1 MSCRFPVLA
10 PLLLAL
16 PVLLSCSD
24 DTPRAP
30 VAEGLDP
37 DVEARVDRLLGRMTL
52 EEKVEQKHGSGG
64 LPFNDVWGT
73 PASDRLGIPGFAML
87 DGPRGVSK
95 VAGEATTFPVAMA
108 RGATWDVELE
118 RRVAEAVALEC
129 AAKGC
134 NVLLAPAIN
143 ILRHPRWGR
152 AQEVYG
158 EDVHHMTRFGV
169 AFVEGAQQHVL
180 ASAKH
185 YAANSIE
192 NTRYDVSVEIDDRTL
207 REIYLP
213 HFRAVVQEANI
224 ASIMTAYNRV
234 NGVYCSENEPL
245 LDILKDEWGFHGFV
259 ESDWMD
265 GTLSTVP
272 AAEAGLDIEMPAPVF
287 FGDELVAA
295 VESGEVS
302 MDTIDA
308 SVRRVLRRKLEY
320 GLDDPPPSPDASV
333 VESSAHRALA
343 HEAAVKSMVLL
354 KNEADALPLD
364 RTDVSS
370 VVVAGSLADVA
381 NLGDDGS
388 SDVSPSA
395 AVTPLAG
402 LHSGAGGAAVT
413 HVASEDVLEM
423 PDQAAVRTADAAVV
437 VVGLTSED
445 ESEYINIDL
454 VGSQA
459 GDRETLALSPEH
471 VALIQDVAALNSR
484 TIVVLEGGSAIT
496 VEPWLA
502 DVEAVVMAWYPG
514 MGGGAALAEL
524 LFGEASFSGK
534 LPFTVPETEDQLP
547 PFDNTSLEVTYGYF
561 HGYRHVDR
569 NDAMPRFPFGYGLSY
584 TSFAYEGLE
593 LEATVV
599 GPEDTVRVTFDVT
612 NTGPVPG
619 DEVVQVYIGYE
630 GSSVERSVRDLKGFD
645 RVPLMAGETKTVTME
660 IPVRDLAYW
669 DAGAEGWIVEPIEYK
684 VHVGASSRD
693 LPLEASFTVTP

>member
-1 MSCRFPVLA
+1 MSCRLPVLA

-16 PVLLSCSD
+16 PLLLSCSD
-24 DTPRAP
+24 DAPRGP

-37 DVEARVDRLLGRMTL
+37 DVEARVDRLLDRMTL

-64 LPFNDVWGT
+64 LPFGDVWGT
-73 PASDRLGIPGFAML
+73 PANDRLGIPGFAML

-95 VAGEATTFPVAMA
+95 VAGEATAFPVAMA

-118 RRVAEAVALEC
+118 RRIAEAVAVEC

-192 NTRYDVSVEIDDRTL
+192 DTRYDVSVEIDERTL

-213 HFRAVVQEANI
+213 HFRAVVKEANI

-259 ESDWMD
+259 ESDWID
-265 GTLSTVP
+265 GTLSTIP
-272 AAEAGLDIEMPAPVF
+272 AAEAGLDIEMPSPVF

-320 GLDDPPPSPDASV
+320 GLDDPPAPPDASV

-343 HEAAVKSMVLL
+343 HEAARKSMVLL
-354 KNEADALPLD
+354 KNEAEALPLD
-364 RTDVSS
+364 RADLTS
-370 VVVAGSLADVA
+370 VVVAGHLADVE

-388 SDVSPSA
+388 SDVSPST

-402 LHSGAGGAAVT
+402 LQSASGGAAVT
-413 HVASEDVLEM
+413 PVASEDVLETA
-423 PDQAAVRTADAAVV
+423 DEAAVSAADAAVV

-445 ESEYINIDL
+445 ESEYINID
-454 VGSQA
+454 VIGSQA
-459 GDRETLALSPEH
+459 GDREGLALSPEH
-471 VALIQDVAALNSR
+471 VALIQDVAALNPR

-496 VEPWLA
+496 VESWLA

-514 MGGGAALAEL
+514 MEGGAALAEL
-524 LFGEASFSGK
+524 LFGDASFSGK
-534 LPFTVPETEDQLP
+534 LPFTVPQTEDQLP
-547 PFDNTSLEVTYGYF
+547 PFDNTSLEVPYGHF

-569 NDAMPRFPFGYGLSY
+569 NDTTPRFPFGYGLSY
-584 TSFAYEGLE
+584 TSFAYENLQ
-593 LEATVV
+593 LEADVV
-599 GPEDTVRVTFDVT
+599 GPEDTVRVTFEVT

-619 DEVVQVYIGYE
+619 DEVVQLYVGYE
-630 GSSVERSVRDLKGFD
+630 GSSVERSVRELKGFD
-645 RVPLMAGETKTVTME
+645 RVSLMAGETKTVTME
-660 IPVRDLAYW
+660 VPVRDLAYW
-669 DAGAEGWIVEPIEYK
+669 DAGADDWIVEPIEYG
-684 VHVGASSRD
+684 VQVGTSSRD
-693 LPLEASFTVTP
+693 LPLEASFTVTS